1 MRTLTHRL
9 TLLMMAMTLTACG
22 ATPEATLTFPP
33 LDEEPLPSYTGPRF
47 RVALAPFK
55 TLDAAKPLLDELGYK
70 GVERSLTELSTNKLV
85 NAGYLQVLERS
96 LLDGV
101 VDNQTLEANA
111 ELFDQSTTEKK
122 GGFVGAEYTL
132 VGAIEEVEPNMSKA
146 DVDAN
151 LPTLASLK
159 GSLQQASVRLGL
171 RLVRTRT
178 GEVIAAGT
186 GHGVIKTKGVGVSAN
201 VQKVGAG
208 LSIQS
213 KTPLGFAFNAALHQS
228 IRSLA
233 EKLKESPWSCRV
245 AGAAPPRVMI
255 ECGAKERVK
264 AGMVFKYFVRN
275 GEIKDAQGAVIGF
288 DEEESGVAVVKSVQ
302 AKMSVATYEGSAT
315 PKAGDAV
322 VLEQASADYIEAQE
336 AEAKE
341 AKEAA
346 KQAAKETKEAQE

>member
-9 TLLMMAMTLTACG
+9 TLLVMAMTLTACG
-22 ATPEATLTFPP
+22 ASPEATLTFPP

-101 VDNQTLEANA
+101 VANQDLEANA
-111 ELFDQSTTEKK
+111 EFFDQSTTEKM

-132 VGAIEEVEPNMSKA
+132 VGAIEEVEPNLSKA

-159 GSLQQASVRLGL
+159 GSLQHASVRLGL
-171 RLVRTRT
+171 RLVHTRT
-178 GEVIAAGT
+178 GEVLAAGN
-186 GHGVIKTKGVGVSAN
+186 GHGLIKTKGVGISAN
-201 VQKVGAG
+201 VKGVGAG
-208 LSIQS
+208 FSMKS
-213 KTPLGFAFNAALHQS
+213 KTPLGFAFNAALHQA
-228 IRSLA
+228 IQGLA
-233 EKLKESPWSCRV
+233 KKLKESPWRCRV

-264 AGMVFKYFVRN
+264 AGMLFKYFVRN
-275 GEIKDAQGAVIGF
+275 GEIKNAQGEVIGF

-322 VLEQASADYIEAQE
+322 VLEQTSADAIEAQE
-336 AEAKE
+336 AQAKE
-341 AKEAA
+341 EP
-346 KQAAKETKEAQE
+346 ESPAQEPQEPAQK